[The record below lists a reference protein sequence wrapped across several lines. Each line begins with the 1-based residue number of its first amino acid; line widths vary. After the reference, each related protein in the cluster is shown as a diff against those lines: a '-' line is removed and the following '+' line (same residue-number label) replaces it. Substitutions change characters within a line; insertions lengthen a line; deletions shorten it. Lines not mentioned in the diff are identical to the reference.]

1 MDGPLQV
8 FINTNLEGNTP
19 SDLENTNENFCQLD
33 YPFTFNEVK
42 KGINKLKTGKASGPD
57 LILNEFIK
65 CSSSSMSLVIVKLF
79 NKVLQNGKFPKVW
92 NLSCISSIFK
102 SGNPND
108 SNNYRGICVSSC
120 LGKLF
125 TSLLQ
130 NRLTNVLEKQNL
142 LSVNQGGFR
151 EGYRTSDHIY
161 IPKTLINKYLNKC
174 KKNLYVCF
182 VDFKKT
188 FTVL

>member
-1 MDGPLQV
+1 M
-8 FINTNLEGNTP
+8 N
-19 SDLENTNENFCQLD
+19 
-33 YPFTFNEVK
+33 
-42 KGINKLKTGKASGPD
+42 
-57 LILNEFIK
+57 
-65 CSSSSMSLVIVKLF
+65 LVIVKLF

-108 SNNYRGICVSSC
+108 CNNYRGICVSSC

-130 NRLTNVLEKQNL
+130 NRLTNFLEKQNL

-161 IPKTLINKYLNKC
+161 ILKTLINKYLNKC

-182 VDFKKT
+182 VWILKRLL
-188 FTVL
+188 TVL

>member
-1 MDGPLQV
+1 M
-8 FINTNLEGNTP
+8 
-19 SDLENTNENFCQLD
+19 
-33 YPFTFNEVK
+33 
-42 KGINKLKTGKASGPD
+42 
-57 LILNEFIK
+57 
-65 CSSSSMSLVIVKLF
+65 
-79 NKVLQNGKFPKVW
+79 
-92 NLSCISSIFK
+92 FK

-108 SNNYRGICVSSC
+108 CNNYRGICVSSC

-130 NRLTNVLEKQNL
+130 NRLTNFLEKQNL

-161 IPKTLINKYLNKC
+161 ILKTLINKYLNKC

-182 VDFKKT
+182 VWILKRLL
-188 FTVL
+188 TVL